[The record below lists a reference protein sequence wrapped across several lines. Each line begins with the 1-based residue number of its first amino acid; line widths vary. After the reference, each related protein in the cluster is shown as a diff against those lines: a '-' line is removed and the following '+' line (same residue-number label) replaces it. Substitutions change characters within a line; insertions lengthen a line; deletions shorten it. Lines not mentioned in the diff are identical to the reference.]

1 MSPLFVLQQAKP
13 YFLCLYAL
21 VFVFVCSL
29 YGTVVHSGT
38 GARQSA
44 QEVIFSCACMFLCL
58 CVFCMAQWHTVAFI
72 FFVFVCSCVCV
83 SVCVLSIWQSC
94 TQWHR
99 CSTIVPCCEAE
110 TCHQPPRQW
119 LPLVWQI
126 LKCSSSKYKILNKC
140 WLTMRTLSNTSG
152 LITTCGYHVF

>member
-1 MSPLFVLQQAKP
+1 MISLHVATV
-13 YFLCLYAL
+13 CASTSTAI
-21 VFVFVCSL
+21 FVCVCVFFCSYL
-29 YGTVVHSGT
+29 CVLRMAQLHTT
-38 GARQSA
+38 QQSA
-44 QEVIFSCACMFLCL
+44 HEVIFSCACMFLCL
-58 CVFCMAQWHTVAFI
+58 CVLCMAHGGFHI
-72 FFVFVCSCVCV
+72 FVYVCSCVCV

-99 CSTIVPCCEAE
+99 CSTIVPCCDAE